1 MLDIAKIRADFPIL
15 ERQVHKKT
23 LAYLD
28 NGATTLKP
36 NQVVSA
42 VEKHYKEECSNIHR
56 GIHWL
61 SERATEAYEA
71 TRGKVKELINA
82 DSTDNI
88 VFTSGT
94 TAGVNLVVQSYG
106 RSKLNAGDEVI
117 ISAMEHHSNIVPWQ
131 MLRDEKGIVIKVVP
145 VLEDGSLDM
154 EAFYSLISEKTKF
167 ISIMYVSNVLGTIN
181 PMQEICDKANELEI
195 PVLVDA
201 AQAIAHM
208 PVDVQELNCTFMVF
222 SAHKMYGPTGVGVLY
237 GKAEYLEAMPP
248 VTGGGDM
255 ILSVSFDKT
264 VYNVAPYK
272 FEAGTPNIAGVIALG
287 AAIDYIQSFDWKE
300 VEEREEELIQYAH
313 EQLQEIPG
321 LKIIGTAKNKSG
333 AVSFT
338 MKDIH
343 PHDIGTIVDRSGVAI
358 RTGHHCAQPLMESFG
373 IVATA
378 RASFAIYNTK
388 EEVDQLVKALKKV
401 QEIFA

>member
-1 MLDIAKIRADFPIL
+1 
-15 ERQVHKKT
+15 
-23 LAYLD
+23 
-28 NGATTLKP
+28 
-36 NQVVSA
+36 
-42 VEKHYKEECSNIHR
+42 
-56 GIHWL
+56 
-61 SERATEAYEA
+61 
-71 TRGKVKELINA
+71 
-82 DSTDNI
+82 
-88 VFTSGT
+88 
-94 TAGVNLVVQSYG
+94 
-106 RSKLNAGDEVI
+106 
-117 ISAMEHHSNIVPWQ
+117 
-131 MLRDEKGIVIKVVP
+131 
-145 VLEDGSLDM
+145 
-154 EAFYSLISEKTKF
+154 
-167 ISIMYVSNVLGTIN
+167 
-181 PMQEICDKANELEI
+181 MQEICDKANELEI